1 MENDADQTVVTYPV
15 EASANEIRSFLCA
28 SCAFSWLEAFSG
40 SSLPRRNVPRP
51 LCCRWN
57 DPEFGSWGW
66 M

>member
-1 MENDADQTVVTYPV
+1 MENDADQTVVTYSV

-57 DPEFGSWGW
+57 
-66 M
+66 